1 MQIKS
6 VNHKGLE
13 ALIAGKSPKGI
24 DAQSVKKIIR
34 MISALQAADSIYTV
48 QTVPGWK
55 LEEKRHAMKGTWSM
69 WVTGNFRLT
78 FGLES
83 PKGPI
88 IDLWYGDYH

>member
-6 VNHKGLE
+6 VNHKGLK
-13 ALIAGKSPKGI
+13 AMIAGKSPKGI
-24 DAQSVKKIIR
+24 DAGSVKKIAR
-34 MISALQAADSIYTV
+34 QLAALQAADSIHTV
-48 QTVPGWK
+48 ETVPGWH
-55 LEEKRHAMKGTWSM
+55 LEEKTGPMKGTWTL

-78 FGLES
+78 FRLES